1 MKKQFSST
9 IVGATFL
16 ISLTGIISK
25 GVGFLREILYA
36 NYFGLQ
42 TEFDIYLVSA
52 ALPMIISTMLLY
64 LGQNYFIPAFNSI
77 DVSEK
82 MERKN
87 YFIKFFWF
95 FLLFGI
101 LLSAILTLVSVPLIN
116 IFLKGFNSERIELAV
131 LIFRLF
137 IFSLPLASMVSIIS
151 AYQQANF
158 QYKAPAFSQLV
169 VNITLVILLFIF
181 NKNFGI
187 VIIPIGLLVGTL
199 LQLLYLFLKID
210 VSFTDLIKPM
220 ELNFRK
226 FSIPVSFLTII
237 SIELIGQLYSIS
249 DRYFISQIDSG
260 GIAALNYSMNLI
272 LLPISIFSLA
282 ISTAIFPK
290 LSENF
295 ATHSSDKLE
304 KNFNLSIV
312 FNLMVFMPITFI
324 LFFYGDEIIKILF
337 ERGNFNQANS
347 IMTYRLTKILAL
359 SLIFYSSYSVANKL
373 IYSINQVKPLLWLTS
388 IGLLLKVVLNI
399 VLVKDLKQNGLAIST
414 VISYIFFFIGAIYII
429 QRTINIESKSVFIKE
444 MILLTINGALTF
456 FITKFVFAELLFS
469 TIISVFIGISFFVI
483 LFYSN
488 IIYIRHPA
496 IQILKSL
503 THDFFSKKNNP
514 SK

>member
-16 ISLTGIISK
+16 ISLTGLVSK

-42 TEFDIYLVSA
+42 SEFDIYLVSA

-64 LGQNYFIPAFNSI
+64 LGQNYFIPAFNNI

-87 YFIKFFWF
+87 YFIKSFWF

-101 LLSAILTLVSVPLIN
+101 VISVILIIVSVPLIN
-116 IFLKGFNSERIELAV
+116 LFLKGFNKERIELAV

-158 QYKAPAFSQLV
+158 QYKAPALSQLL
-169 VNITLVILLFIF
+169 VNITLVILLFMF

-199 LQLLYLFLKID
+199 LQLLYLSLKID
-210 VSFTDLIKPM
+210 VSITEFFKKM
-220 ELNFRK
+220 ELDLKKLSFP
-226 FSIPVSFLTII
+226 FSFLTII
-237 SIELIGQLYSIS
+237 SIEFIGQLYTIS
-249 DRYFISQIDSG
+249 DRYFISQIDPG
-260 GIAALNYSMNLI
+260 GIAALNYSMNLV

-295 ATHSSDKLE
+295 ATSSLDNLQ

-312 FNLMVFMPITFI
+312 FNLMIFIPITTI
-324 LFFYGDEIIKILF
+324 LFFFGDEIIKILF
-337 ERGNFNQANS
+337 ERGNFSQVDS
-347 IMTYRLTKILAL
+347 MMTFNLTKILAL
-359 SLIFYSSYSVANKL
+359 SLIFYSSYGVANKL
-373 IYSINQVKPLLWLTS
+373 IYSINQVKKLLWLTV
-388 IGLLLKVVLNI
+388 IGLLLKIVLNFI
-399 VLVKDLKQNGLAIST
+399 FVKEFKQTGLAIST
-414 VISYIFFFIGAIYII
+414 VISYVFFFVGSIYII
-429 QRTINIESKSVFIKE
+429 QQSINIQSKSVFIKAAT
-444 MILLTINGALTF
+444 LLSVNGVFA
-456 FITKFVFAELLFS
+456 FITTRFIIDELSLSVVLSSVISIALF
-469 TIISVFIGISFFVI
+469 III
-483 LFYSN
+483 FYFN
-488 IIYIRHPA
+488 IIYIRDPV

-503 THDFFSKKNNP
+503 SHDYFYKKNNL
-514 SK
+514 